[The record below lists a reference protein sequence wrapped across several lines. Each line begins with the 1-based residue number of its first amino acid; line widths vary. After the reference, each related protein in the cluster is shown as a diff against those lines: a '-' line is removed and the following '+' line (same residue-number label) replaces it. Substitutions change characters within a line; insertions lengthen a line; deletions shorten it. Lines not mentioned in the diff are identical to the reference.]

1 MIIWFVLNT
10 HVKKL
15 FSLKVFSH
23 NKLLFH
29 FTNDTDE
36 WQNWYLWS
44 IFYFEWHYGSMKFG
58 PFFVGGTLF
67 SCYVI
72 GCIYTVNLK
81 WSFSRLII
89 SKKKK
94 KIKSV
99 PAKKLI
105 FASLFED
112 MACGGYFHSRLSQEA
127 EFFTNTINTQ
137 H

>member
-94 KIKSV
+94 RSNLFQLKSWFLHHYLKIWHV
-99 PAKKLI
+99 EGT
-105 FASLFED
+105 FTH
-112 MACGGYFHSRLSQEA
+112 ACLKRLN
-127 EFFTNTINTQ
+127 FLPTP
-137 H
+137 